1 MDNTTSKNIQVR
13 HPIKAVV
20 LQVLVVPSTGD
31 QIEAFSALSTN
42 IATITTNRLNVSSRA
57 SVVESNCSTTTVLG
71 TSHITQTG
79 NWTWGSDAQARYFS
93 NTGGRCSVRW
103 DLSSFTADSK
113 ANEWNTL
120 ASNCGTYYI
129 NAQTGKSGGGGSVL
143 LTIQIKDG
151 MI

>member
-1 MDNTTSKNIQVR
+1 M
-13 HPIKAVV
+13 
-20 LQVLVVPSTGD
+20 
-31 QIEAFSALSTN
+31 
-42 IATITTNRLNVSSRA
+42 NVSSRA

-129 NAQTGKSGGGGSVL
+129 NAQTQVSQVVVVVPL